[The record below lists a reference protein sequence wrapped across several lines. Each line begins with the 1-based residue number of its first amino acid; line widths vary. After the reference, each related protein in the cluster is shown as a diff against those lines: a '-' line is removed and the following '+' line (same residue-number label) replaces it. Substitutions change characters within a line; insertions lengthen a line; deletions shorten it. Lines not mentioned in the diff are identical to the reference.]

1 MILEN
6 LRRLYHYFT
15 KYFAKTRMHTKTI
28 ESFGA
33 RWALPSRGQRRH
45 FEWKKTQCESPPFL
59 MMFSRWICS
68 IFGYQTECIEVWQY
82 SVILICTYCI
92 SNFCVSSVGWGHPKL
107 SLEGVKDVLLP
118 DSVKKAYKDDEV
130 SFHTSVFYFSSVD
143 QCWMRKNWK
152 CPSKGQ
158 FPWKVSGERPPWDG
172 NGKLERVYKA
182 NRNFLTA

>member
-15 KYFAKTRMHTKTI
+15 IYFAKTRMHTKTI

-33 RWALPSRGQRRH
+33 SRGQRRH

-92 SNFCVSSVGWGHPKL
+92 STFCVSSVGWGHPKL

-130 SFHTSVFYFSSVD
+130 SFHTCFFYFSCVD
-143 QCWMRKNWK
+143 QCWTRKNWK

-158 FPWKVSGERPPWDG
+158 FPWKVSGEPPPWDG

>member
-15 KYFAKTRMHTKTI
+15 IYFAKTRMHTKTI

-33 RWALPSRGQRRH
+33 SRGQRRH
-45 FEWKKTQCESPPFL
+45 FEWKKNQCESPPFL

-130 SFHTSVFYFSSVD
+130 SFHTSVFLFFVCWSVLNA
-143 QCWMRKNWK
+143 KELK
-152 CPSKGQ
+152 VPFKGTV
-158 FPWKVSGERPPWDG
+158 PMES
-172 NGKLERVYKA
+172 
-182 NRNFLTA
+182 